1 MGTRD
6 GRIHPSKEL
15 ACVEAL
21 DTLEEEEEEMEM
33 REGTESF
40 PDWKLRPETGMG
52 SEEVWTNPVSPSG

>member
-6 GRIHPSKEL
+6 GRTHLSKEL

-21 DTLEEEEEEMEM
+21 DTLEEEEEVMET

-40 PDWKLRPETGMG
+40 PCWKLRPGTGMG
-52 SEEVWTNPVSPSG
+52 SGEEWTNPVSP

>member
-6 GRIHPSKEL
+6 GRIHSLKEL

-21 DTLEEEEEEMEM
+21 DTLEEEEEETEM

-40 PDWKLRPETGMG
+40 PWLRLRLGTGMG
-52 SEEVWTNPVSPSG
+52 SGEVWTNPTFP